1 MTNSIQSLFRTKE
14 NPVDGYIDRV
24 AILESAVTDN
34 DALKREL
41 GRQSWAL
48 QAVLDAENEPAI
60 RATAQRLLNL
70 VQHEDSSATEIRE
83 ACKSFVKECADVRAT
98 ARSKSREVERLT
110 ALSAGAGLL
119 GTIVAILFGKQ
130 GLIPFFESLR
140 PSNPHVAAPD
150 LRFDKF
156 DLYLAIL
163 HTLMISLFLV
173 LRFSPFGSPSA
184 AVPPKSELAK
194 KSYEQFLR
202 GWTAIWLSW
211 LLLYSWLSVAWGFEL
226 SQQSSPIH
234 PSLVWALADLFNVA
248 SAVAFLYL
256 FLVMDI
262 PSVPSKKDPERSRH
276 FRISFAFVMG
286 VGAAVYIPAVLGRC
300 HLLGLG
306 QSGPTIVSLFA
317 AVAMAYFFGRLDSF
331 HMSVARWALFPLY
344 LYVAIQV
351 IWVNFGDPERAQPA
365 RGVFLCLALLLKVY
379 MFVAVTHWLL
389 HGNIQRYLEFKS
401 TLLAEDAAKASTMP
415 SAPVVQ

>member
-1 MTNSIQSLFRTKE
+1 MTNSVQSLFSTRDSS
-14 NPVDGYIDRV
+14 VDRYIDRL
-24 AILESAVTDN
+24 AILESVVSDN
-34 DALKREL
+34 DAFKREL
-41 GRQSWAL
+41 SRQSWAL
-48 QAVLDAENEPAI
+48 QAILDAVHEPAI

-70 VQHEDSSATEIRE
+70 IQDGNSAAAEIRE
-83 ACKSFVKECADVRAT
+83 ASKSFISECAGARLT
-98 ARSKSREVERLT
+98 ARSQSREVERMT
-110 ALSAGAGLL
+110 ALSAAAGLL

-130 GLIPFFESLR
+130 GLIPFFEALR
-140 PSNPHVAAPD
+140 PTNAHVASPH

-156 DLYLAIL
+156 DFYLAVL
-163 HTLMISLFLV
+163 HTLMIALFIV
-173 LRFSPFGSPSA
+173 LRFTPFGTPPA
-184 AVPPKSELAK
+184 TVPRQSVLAQ

-211 LLLYSWLSVAWGFEL
+211 LLLYCWLAVAWGFEL
-226 SQQSSPIH
+226 SQDSSSIH

-262 PSVPSKKDPERSRH
+262 PSVPSKRDPDRSRH
-276 FRISFAFVMG
+276 FRISFGFVMG
-286 VGAAVYIPAVLGRC
+286 LGAAVFLPAVLGRC
-300 HLLGLG
+300 GFLGLER
-306 QSGPTIVSLFA
+306 SGPTIVSLFA

-331 HMSVARWALFPLY
+331 HMSVPRWALAPLY

-351 IWVNFGDPERAQPA
+351 IWVTFGDPEKAQPA

-389 HGNIQRYLEFKS
+389 HGNIQKYLEFKAA
-401 TLLAEDAAKASTMP
+401 LFADDAARRADA
-415 SAPVVQ
+415 APA